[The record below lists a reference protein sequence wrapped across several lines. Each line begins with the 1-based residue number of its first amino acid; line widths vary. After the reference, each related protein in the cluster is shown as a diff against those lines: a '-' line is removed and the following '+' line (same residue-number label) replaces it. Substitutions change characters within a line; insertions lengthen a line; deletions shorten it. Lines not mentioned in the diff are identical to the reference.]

1 MKLLIAGGG
10 TGGHL
15 FPGIAIAEALLEL
28 DPSSSVL
35 FVGTARGIETRAVP
49 KAGFRLELIDV
60 AGLKGLGVGHQL
72 KTLAK
77 LPLSL
82 LQSRRILRDF
92 GADAVIGVGGYAS
105 GPVLLAA
112 RLLGL
117 PTAVCEQNSVPGVT
131 NRALAKLVDAVYVT
145 FPASVPWFPAR
156 KTHLVGNPVRKGFR
170 DAARA
175 ASDDEATLERG
186 LIFTFGGSQGARA
199 LNEAVPAALGLL
211 KAKGHAVRALHQAGK
226 DAVDA
231 VRARYAEAGVDA
243 DVTPFLDDMVAAYR
257 RAHVVLCRAGAT
269 SCAELTALGVPAIL
283 VPFPQAADDHQTR
296 NAADL
301 VAQDAAVLLPQ
312 AGMTPASLAEVIE
325 RLLTD
330 DDHRR
335 RLARGARR
343 AGRLDAA
350 HDIARAAQAGFRA
363 ARALQAAPPAGSAAE
378 VTP

>member
-1 MKLLIAGGG
+1 MKLVIAGGG

-15 FPGIAIAEALLEL
+15 FPGIAVAEALLEL

-49 KAGFRLELIDV
+49 KAGFPLELIDV
-60 AGLKGLGVGHQL
+60 AGLKGLGFVHQA
-72 KTLAK
+72 KTLLR
-77 LPLSL
+77 LPRSL

-105 GPVLLAA
+105 GPVLAAA
-112 RLLGL
+112 RTLGL

-131 NRALAKLVDAVYVT
+131 NRVLAKIVDAVYVT
-145 FPASVPWFPAR
+145 FPASLPWFPTA
-156 KTHLVGNPVRKGFR
+156 KTHLVGNPVRRSFR

-175 ASDDEATLERG
+175 VVAGTADDGSLERG
-186 LIFTFGGSQGARA
+186 LVFTFGGSQGARA
-199 LNEAVPAALGLL
+199 LNETVPAALGLL
-211 KAKGHAVRALHQAGK
+211 KQRGHAVRALHQAGK
-226 DAVDA
+226 DATDA
-231 VRARYAEAGVDA
+231 VRARYAEAHVDA
-243 DVTPFLDDMVAAYR
+243 DVTPFIDDMVAAYR

-283 VPFPQAADDHQTR
+283 VPFPQAADDHQTK

-301 VAQDAAVLLPQ
+301 VAQDAAVLMPQ
-312 AGMTPASLAEVIE
+312 ATMTPTVLADAIE
-325 RLLTD
+325 RLLVD

-335 RLARGARR
+335 RLAAGAKK

-350 HDIARAAQAGFRA
+350 HDIARAALAGFRA
-363 ARALQAAPPAGSAAE
+363 PRALPAPGREVPA
-378 VTP
+378 